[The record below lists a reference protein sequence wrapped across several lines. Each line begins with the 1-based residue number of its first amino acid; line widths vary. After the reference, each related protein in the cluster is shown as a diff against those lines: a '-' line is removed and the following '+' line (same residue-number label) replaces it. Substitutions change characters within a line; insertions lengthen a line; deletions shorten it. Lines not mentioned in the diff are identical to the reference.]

1 MEEVRTA
8 ILLDPSWSITQE
20 EEIKAILS
28 DLRRTLGRGR
38 IKLVAV
44 ANGFHVLENKAFDLL
59 VIDYGGVAAHGS
71 WGVAEWQLRRVL
83 EWAREHPGGLA
94 VLFTAYTRK
103 VYEGELEREFGHQDN
118 ILFHYLSSFSED
130 EEYGPKLR
138 AWFGGEA

>member
-1 MEEVRTA
+1 MEKVRTA

-71 WGVAEWQLRRVL
+71 WGIAEWQLRRVL
-83 EWAREHPGGLA
+83 EWAREHPGGLPCCSRP
-94 VLFTAYTRK
+94 TPERCTRESWSESSDTRITSCSTI
-103 VYEGELEREFGHQDN
+103 YP
-118 ILFHYLSSFSED
+118 LSQRTRSTGRS
-130 EEYGPKLR
+130 
-138 AWFGGEA
+138 